1 MENVTLKKPYIKYG
15 DKKIFVLY
23 DPPYLL
29 KNIWNNLKKTDFE
42 INAKIVSWQYIV
54 DFYDELSVYEF
65 LWNKTYQEYLSWA
78 IYKYV
83 KLSKID

>member
-1 MENVTLKKPYIKYG
+1 MENVTLKKPYLKYG

-23 DPPYLL
+23 DPPHLL

-42 INAKIVSWQYIV
+42 INGKIVIWQYIV

-65 LWNKTYQEYLSWA
+65 L
-78 IYKYV
+78 
-83 KLSKID
+83 